1 MIILE
6 KQLPTPVRLLI
17 HQEIRGKEIEAVE
30 SVPGRVIYLTILQCH
45 ICRLN
50 SGSYGWKDTEGK
62 DLTNS
67 PHPHGYLQ
75 MCFSLYPEIQRR
87 AFYNKPSEATESS
100 VNPH

>member
-17 HQEIRGKEIEAVE
+17 HQEIRSKEIKAVE

-45 ICRLN
+45 ICVTE

-62 DLTNS
+62 DLTNF

-75 MCFSLYPEIQRR
+75 MRFFLYPEIQQK
-87 AFYNKPSEATESS
+87 AFY
-100 VNPH
+100 